1 MDLKVIYPP
10 FLKRRHIMWLKIKLK
25 NESGSALIMAIMML
39 VLLTVIGL
47 SALNNTDL
55 ELSIAG
61 NEKAQKM
68 AFYFAEGGNEVSKEL
83 IEVAIEERGW
93 LNNVADPIAI
103 DKVSIPQVDK
113 DFFLSQID
121 AVANSIY
128 PDAANRDA
136 TVNFGTGTT
145 GVLFDVNTVLSS
157 GGAVQMIAGYEGK
170 GKGSASGGAWAIY
183 DIRSQ
188 HDGPNNSQAR
198 VWSQWLHL
206 L

>member
-1 MDLKVIYPP
+1 MYAVQ
-10 FLKRRHIMWLKIKLK
+10 KLK
-25 NESGSALIMAIMML
+25 NNSGSALIMAIMML
-39 VLLTVIGL
+39 VLLTIIGL

-61 NEKAQKM
+61 NEKAHDM

-83 IEVAIEERGW
+83 VEVAIEERGW
-93 LNNVADPIAI
+93 LSKSGTEITL
-103 DKVSIPQVDK
+103 DKVTVTDK
-113 DFFLSQID
+113 DFFLSNQNI
-121 AVANSIY
+121 VASSYY
-128 PDAANRDA
+128 PDPSTPAYIDA
-136 TVNFGTGTT
+136 TVDFGTGTT
-145 GVLFDVNTVLSS
+145 GLLFDVNTGLSS
-157 GGAVQMIAGYEGK
+157 GGALQMIAGYEGK

-188 HDGPNNSQAR
+188 HDGPNNSRAR

>member
-1 MDLKVIYPP
+1 
-10 FLKRRHIMWLKIKLK
+10 MWIFSKLK
-25 NESGSALIMAIMML
+25 DNSGSALIMAIMML
-39 VLLTVIGL
+39 VLLTIIGI

-61 NEKAQKM
+61 NEKAHKM

-83 IEVAIEERGW
+83 VEMAIEERGW
-93 LNNVADPIAI
+93 PDSTVV
-103 DKVSIPQVDK
+103 DKVTVENG

-121 AVANSIY
+121 AVANNIY
-128 PDAANRDA
+128 PDTHRDA

-145 GVLFDVNTVLSS
+145 GVLFDVNTALSS
-157 GGAVQMIAGYEGK
+157 GGAVQMIAGYAGK

>member
-1 MDLKVIYPP
+1 MMIVNRL
-10 FLKRRHIMWLKIKLK
+10 R

-39 VLLTVIGL
+39 VLLTIIGI

-61 NEKAQKM
+61 NEKAHKM

-83 IEVAIEERGW
+83 VEVAIEERGW
-93 LNNVADPIAI
+93 LDVTGTTITI
-103 DKVSIPQVDK
+103 DKVNVTDK

-121 AVANSIY
+121 SVANSIY

-145 GVLFDVNTVLSS
+145 GLLFDVNTVLSS

-170 GKGSASGGAWAIY
+170 GKGAASGGAWLIY

-188 HDGPNNSQAR
+188 HDGLNNSQAR

>member
-1 MDLKVIYPP
+1 MWIFGRLKDD
-10 FLKRRHIMWLKIKLK
+10 
-25 NESGSALIMAIMML
+25 SGSALIMAIMML
-39 VLLTVIGL
+39 VLLTVIGI

-61 NEKAQKM
+61 NEKAHKM

-83 IEVAIEERGW
+83 VEVAIQERGW
-93 LNNVADPIAI
+93 LDNAADPITLNKVTVT
-103 DKVSIPQVDK
+103 DKN
-113 DFFLSQID
+113 FFLSQID

-128 PDAANRDA
+128 PDSAANRDA

-145 GVLFDVNTVLSS
+145 GLLFDVNTVLSS

-188 HDGPNNSQAR
+188 HDGLNNSQAR

>member
-1 MDLKVIYPP
+1 MFVIG
-10 FLKRRHIMWLKIKLK
+10 RSK
-25 NESGSALIMAIMML
+25 NEAGSALIMAIMML
-39 VLLTVIGL
+39 LLLTVIGI

-61 NEKAQKM
+61 NEKAHKM
-68 AFYFAEGGNEVSKEL
+68 AFYFADGGRAAAQEL

-93 LNNVADPIAI
+93 LSESGSSIAI
-103 DKVSIPQVDK
+103 DKVNVTDK
-113 DFFLSQID
+113 NFFLSQID
-121 AVANSIY
+121 AVANGIY

-136 TVNFGTGTT
+136 TVDFGTGTT
-145 GVLFDVNTVLSS
+145 GLLFDVNTVLSS

-188 HDGPNNSQAR
+188 HDGSNNSQSR
-198 VWSQWLHL
+198 IWSQWLHL

>member
-1 MDLKVIYPP
+1 
-10 FLKRRHIMWLKIKLK
+10 MWLKNKIK

-39 VLLTVIGL
+39 VLLTIIGL

-61 NEKAQKM
+61 NEKAHKM

-83 IEVAIEERGW
+83 VEVAIEERGW
-93 LNNVADPIAI
+93 LDDVADPITL
-103 DKVSIPQVDK
+103 DKVTVTDK
-113 DFFLSQID
+113 NFFLSQID

-145 GVLFDVNTVLSS
+145 GLLFDVNTILSS

-183 DIRSQ
+183 DIRAQ
-188 HDGPNNSQAR
+188 HDGPSNSQAR

>member
-1 MDLKVIYPP
+1 MWVTNRLKD
-10 FLKRRHIMWLKIKLK
+10 
-25 NESGSALIMAIMML
+25 NSGSALIMAIMML
-39 VLLTVIGL
+39 VLLTIIGL

-61 NEKAQKM
+61 NEKAHKM
-68 AFYFAEGGNEVSKEL
+68 AFYFAEGGNEISKEL
-83 IEVAIEERGW
+83 VEVAIEERGW
-93 LNNVADPIAI
+93 LSESGTEITL
-103 DKVSIPQVDK
+103 DKVTVTDK
-113 DFFLSQID
+113 DFFLSNQNIVASSHYPDPSTPAYID
-121 AVANSIY
+121 AIV
-128 PDAANRDA
+128 D
-136 TVNFGTGTT
+136 FGTGTT
-145 GVLFDVNTVLSS
+145 GLLFDVNTVLSS
-157 GGAVQMIAGYEGK
+157 GGALQMIAGYEGK

>member
-1 MDLKVIYPP
+1 
-10 FLKRRHIMWLKIKLK
+10 MWLKIKLK

-39 VLLTVIGL
+39 VLLTIIGI

-61 NEKAQKM
+61 NEKAHKM

-83 IEVAIEERGW
+83 VEVAIEERGW
-93 LNNVADPIAI
+93 ADSTVV
-103 DKVSIPQVDK
+103 DKVTVEDG

-145 GVLFDVNTVLSS
+145 GVLFDVNTALSS
-157 GGAVQMIAGYEGK
+157 GGAVQMIAGYAGK